1 LRKQSQICAYL
12 EDVSWEEPHT
22 SPWNPNIKPVLRDV
36 KSRGRDIEGCIKQW
50 FAFVKPNFL
59 RYVEPQRNIADIIIP
74 RGVENIVAIDMV
86 SDRITKTLREKSE
99 LHQQQLLKLG
109 QVSED
114 APLSEN
120 VIVLDQKSQIV
131 GINTLLLNPT
141 LSREDFIFYF
151 DRIAALLIER
161 SVLTLSLSS
170 FLFPL
175 TSPAALS
182 HSSPSPP

>member
-1 LRKQSQICAYL
+1 
-12 EDVSWEEPHT
+12 
-22 SPWNPNIKPVLRDV
+22 
-36 KSRGRDIEGCIKQW
+36 
-50 FAFVKPNFL
+50 
-59 RYVEPQRNIADIIIP
+59 
-74 RGVENIVAIDMV
+74 MV

-114 APLSEN
+114 APLSDN

-151 DRIAALLIER
+151 DRVAALLIER
-161 SVLTLSLSS
+161 SVPLSSLSQ
-170 FLFPL
+170 
-175 TSPAALS
+175 
-182 HSSPSPP
+182 SSN